1 VSVARRSARLSH
13 RSRLQLA
20 ERYVW
25 WQEPSETLRTP
36 PVLLRQIL
44 RRGTE
49 DDYVAARRF
58 WGEAAFKR
66 ALVTAPPGALDK
78 RSWAFWHRHYHL
90 HPKAFP
96 RRRFG

>member
-1 VSVARRSARLSH
+1 VSAARRSRGLSRQARL
-13 RSRLQLA
+13 LA

-25 WQEPSETLRTP
+25 WQEPSETLRKLP
-36 PVLLRQIL
+36 LLLRQIL
-44 RRGTE
+44 RLGTE

-58 WGEAAFKR
+58 WGEAAFRR
-66 ALVTAPPGALDK
+66 ALVEAPPGAIDK
-78 RSWAFWHRHYHL
+78 RSWVFWHRHYHL